1 MIIFENIS
9 IGDPVICYNGSVNA
23 SNGSTTVESQT
34 STNEAAQDHTAKDG
48 SNTSDSADG
57 SGQTD
62 GTSSDVVIIQDD
74 TYTQD
79 ASGNDGS
86 REDAAGYDTTQ
97 DSDSDSE
104 DVGADWPTQEW
115 NGYVDEN
122 GVIVVN

>member
-1 MIIFENIS
+1 M
-9 IGDPVICYNGSVNA
+9 
-23 SNGSTTVESQT
+23 
-34 STNEAAQDHTAKDG
+34 
-48 SNTSDSADG
+48 
-57 SGQTD
+57 
-62 GTSSDVVIIQDD
+62 VIIQDD

-86 REDAAGYDTTQ
+86 GEDAAGYDTTQ
-97 DSDSDSE
+97 DSDSDSGFSE